1 MCINLVRL
9 PPRDFHILL
18 LTVSSK
24 VNLPDTCL
32 KLIFVFFKTSYSKHK
47 SLMKNVHPFDKS
59 FVFLYH
65 LSEFISD
72 HQYQVCEN
80 YIYISEFSSLNV
92 CVVLLMGGGACISH
106 SALLTGPGKGSL
118 SCDSSHLVHSHSTFV
133 VVELQEDMLHF
144 F

>member
-18 LTVSSK
+18 LTVSIK

-32 KLIFVFFKTSYSKHK
+32 KLISKTSYSKHN

-59 FVFLYH
+59 FVFLYN

-80 YIYISEFSSLNV
+80 YIYVSEYLSLNV

-106 SALLTGPGKGSL
+106 SSLLTGPGKGSL
-118 SCDSSHLVHSHSTFV
+118 SCDSSHLVRSHSTFV
-133 VVELQEDMLHF
+133 VVKLQEDMLHF